1 VMLQIVSDQTS
12 SSMLWLGM
20 NHNKWE
26 LVGTGAGTGKR
37 MTVDTQVMFKD
48 CLTKCVGY
56 LVLAA
61 FW

>member
-12 SSMLWLGM
+12 SSMMWLGM

-37 MTVDTQVMFKD
+37 MTVDTQDMFKD
-48 CLTKCVGY
+48 C
-56 LVLAA
+56 
-61 FW
+61 FMRRF